1 LSKTIRFSDRTQIA
15 NKKLETIYSWAT
27 GPVGERS
34 LTLSS
39 KGVPMNLD
47 DQIVFV
53 LSQAKR
59 PMSVDEI
66 VSKLEET
73 FGPMPWDTIQAE
85 FERNNPDWDWDT
97 NS

>member
-1 LSKTIRFSDRTQIA
+1 
-15 NKKLETIYSWAT
+15 
-27 GPVGERS
+27 
-34 LTLSS
+34 
-39 KGVPMNLD
+39 MNLD

-59 PMSVDEI
+59 LMSVDEI

-73 FGPMPWDTIQAE
+73 FGPIPWDTIQAE

>member
-1 LSKTIRFSDRTQIA
+1 MNFDDR
-15 NKKLETIYSWAT
+15 
-27 GPVGERS
+27 
-34 LTLSS
+34 
-39 KGVPMNLD
+39 
-47 DQIVFV
+47 IVFV

-73 FGPMPWDTIQAE
+73 FGPMVWNTIQAE
-85 FERNNPDWDWDT
+85 LERSIAGGDT

>member
-1 LSKTIRFSDRTQIA
+1 
-15 NKKLETIYSWAT
+15 
-27 GPVGERS
+27 
-34 LTLSS
+34 
-39 KGVPMNLD
+39 MNLD

-66 VSKLEET
+66 VSKIEET
-73 FGPMPWDTIQAE
+73 FGPTPWITVLAE
-85 FERNNPDWDWDT
+85 LERGIAGEDT